1 MFETGT
7 SAIMDSDPPSSQ
19 TATGEPDMLFGKL
32 TVLYRNGRQETV
44 ELTKPAMDL
53 GSAAENDVILR
64 DPFVDQRH
72 ARLTYSERGCQVLD
86 LGSPTGTIVDG
97 AALSPNMAQLLRDG
111 AVIQIGR
118 VQLIY
123 RAAAPA
129 VEAEQSKGKT
139 RRPKQRA
146 AAPAASGT
154 QRRLPRR
161 PLFFLEAVLLVVVAA
176 GLGGLF
182 ISSSLGG
189 PRDCFH
195 RHCGDCRASLR
206 PLCRRV
212 PAAPAAGLI
221 CGNHQRGRAPERA
234 GCAGSERRACRAAGQ
249 RSRGARGR
257 GAGS

>member
-97 AALSPNMAQLLRDG
+97 TALSPNMAQLLRDG

-123 RAAAPA
+123 RASAPA

-146 AAPAASGT
+146 AAPATSGT

-161 PLFFLEAVLLVVVAA
+161 PLFFIEAVMLVVVAA
-176 GLGGLF
+176 GIGGLVV
-182 ISSSLGG
+182 I
-189 PRDCFH
+189 
-195 RHCGDCRASLR
+195 R
-206 PLCRRV
+206 PWEDGAIA
-212 PAAPAAGLI
+212 PAVVALPAVEPSAATTVIPTAPAAGLI
-221 CGNHQRGRAPERA
+221 CGYHQRGRAPERA